1 MALSQDSTSAVGI
14 ADLPLDILR
23 QIFAVFE
30 PPYGNRNGKIDFPA
44 LNSFFGSDEYRTIK
58 NARLACWALNVASSP
73 LLCPIL
79 HLSLDQASLEH
90 AKNLCSNPLIL
101 YGIRGVQICLSYRPS
116 ETANSLQRYKDFRLN
131 ELQSIY
137 DTYGRSEEEAG
148 DSRSPYGDQEGSD
161 ALDFPTLRRAW
172 NVGPYTKL
180 ILSDEERSYQDL
192 LKESYE
198 TYKER
203 HEAQSGLV
211 SDNTFVSTV
220 ASLLARLN
228 HPLSLHLVS
237 YPYPPRMPG
246 SRMPLASRSN
256 FLQFMDAPHD
266 WDSIEKLAN
275 GPSVFNLSKLLVDLP
290 IACHEAGAAPRHMYI
305 DCFPLSGHSIA
316 NAQGGD
322 FDWKGLDTAS
332 QRIETFHFGP
342 FFRHRKASYTRRFR
356 STLDQGFVD
365 KLLGSVTSSPSLRH
379 CSLNMD
385 QFGLRGGGWT
395 KHGVL
400 TFNYNLDAVLSR
412 ICSHSLK
419 ILKIRYVSMEQRSLE
434 WLCENLAEEPE
445 AFELSNVRFTNGRNT
460 VAILDQLSVK
470 LASVISEE
478 KCRVIFSNL
487 S

>member
-1 MALSQDSTSAVGI
+1 MMGFSQDITSAVGI

-44 LNSFFGSDEYRTIK
+44 LNSFFGSDEHRTIK

-79 HLSLDQASLEH
+79 HVSLDQASLER

-101 YGIRGVQICLSYRPS
+101 YGIRGVQICLTYRPS

-137 DTYGRSEEEAG
+137 DTHGRSEEEAG

-161 ALDFPTLRRAW
+161 ALDFSTLRRAW

-180 ILSDEERSYQDL
+180 VLSDEERSYQDL

-198 TYKER
+198 TYKEH

-237 YPYPPRMPG
+237 YPYPPRVPG
-246 SRMPLASRSN
+246 SRMPLASRSK

-266 WDSIEKLAN
+266 WDSIEKLSN
-275 GPSVFNLSKLLVDLP
+275 GPGVFNLSKLLVDLP
-290 IACHEAGAAPRHMYI
+290 IACHEAGAAP
-305 DCFPLSGHSIA
+305 P
-316 NAQGGD
+316 NAQVEE
-322 FDWKGLDTAS
+322 FDWKGLGAAF

-342 FFRHRKASYTRRFR
+342 FFRHRKAPYTRRFR

-365 KLLGSVTSSPSLRH
+365 KLLGSATSSPSLHH

-385 QFGLRGGGWT
+385 RFGLRGGGWT

-400 TFNYNLDAVLSR
+400 TFNYNLDAVVSQ
-412 ICSHSLK
+412 ICSHKLNIMRLGYAS
-419 ILKIRYVSMEQRSLE
+419 IEERSLE

-445 AFELSNVRFTNGRNT
+445 ALQMSNVRFTNGRNS
-460 VAILDQLSVK
+460 VAILDQLSAK
-470 LASVISEE
+470 LASAISEE
-478 KCRVIFSNL
+478 KFRVVFSNL